1 MDTITVEILADGSLK
16 TATDAVS
23 AANHSNAEK
32 FLMDLAQGMGGK
44 VQGKIPNGPRARY
57 GGQGPAGTERAS
69 HTHTQAR
76 SQSHTQAHTLK
87 GQDYEHT

>member
-44 VQGKIPNGPRARY
+44 VQRVRKGHHTHTHKHGH
-57 GGQGPAGTERAS
+57 S
-69 HTHTQAR
+69 HTHK
-76 SQSHTQAHTLK
+76 HTH
-87 GQDYEHT
+87 